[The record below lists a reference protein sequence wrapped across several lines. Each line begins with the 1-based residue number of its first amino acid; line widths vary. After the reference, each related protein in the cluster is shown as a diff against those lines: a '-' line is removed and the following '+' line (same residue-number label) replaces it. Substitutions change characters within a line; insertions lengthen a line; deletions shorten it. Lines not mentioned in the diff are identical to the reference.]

1 MAVRAV
7 YFDIGGV
14 LLRTED
20 PLPRR
25 EWEQRLSLEPGGLAK
40 LVFEN
45 PAARRSTIGGATESE
60 VWQEVGRSLN
70 LTPQQL
76 DELRED
82 FFAGDRWDIDL
93 MALIRGLRPGIRTG
107 VISNTWLGARDVM
120 AQWITPATFDTVVF
134 SAEEKCRKPEEK
146 IYRIALGRLGLAPEE
161 AMFFDDFPE
170 NIEAARRIGI
180 QAYVFPGSQS
190 TIEMLRKLFP
200 VTGRP

>member
-1 MAVRAV
+1 MAVRAIF
-7 YFDIGGV
+7 FDIGGV

-25 EWEQRLSLEPGGLAK
+25 EWEQRLGLEPGELAK

-45 PAARRSTIGGATESE
+45 PAARRSTIGGAPESE

-70 LTPQQL
+70 LSPRQL
-76 DELRED
+76 AELRED
-82 FFAGDRWDIDL
+82 FFGGDRWDTDL
-93 MALIRGLRPGIRTG
+93 LALIRGLRPRILTG
-107 VISNTWLGARDVM
+107 VISNTWLGSRDVM
-120 AQWITPATFDTVVF
+120 AKWVKPETFDTIVF

-170 NIEAARRIGI
+170 NVEAARRIGI
-180 QAYVFPGSQS
+180 QASVFPGSQP
-190 TIEMLRKLFP
+190 TIEMLRNLFP
-200 VTGRP
+200 VADHP

>member
-25 EWEQRLSLEPGGLAK
+25 EWERRLGLEAGRLAK

-45 PAARRSTIGGATESE
+45 PAAQRSTIGGAAESE
-60 VWQEVGRSLN
+60 VWQEVGRGLN
-70 LTPQQL
+70 LSAQQL
-76 DELRED
+76 AELRED
-82 FFAGDRWDIDL
+82 FFAGDRWDTDL
-93 MALIRGLRPGIRTG
+93 LALIRSLRPGIRTG
-107 VISNTWLGARDVM
+107 VISNTWMGARGVM
-120 AQWITPATFDTVVF
+120 AQWINPATFDTVVF

-170 NIEAARRIGI
+170 NVEAARRIGI
-180 QAYVFPGSQS
+180 QASVFPGSQP

-200 VTGRP
+200 GTAHP

>member
-25 EWEQRLSLEPGGLAK
+25 EWERRLGLEAGRLAK

-45 PAARRSTIGGATESE
+45 PTAQRSTIGGAAESE

-70 LTPQQL
+70 LSPQHL
-76 DELRED
+76 NELRED
-82 FFAGDRWDIDL
+82 FFAGDRWDTDL
-93 MALIRGLRPGIRTG
+93 LALIRGLRPEIRTG

-120 AQWITPATFDTVVF
+120 ARWINPATFDTVVF
-134 SAEEKCRKPEEK
+134 SAEEKYRKPEEK

-170 NIEAARRIGI
+170 NVEAARRIGI
-180 QAYVFPGSQS
+180 QASVFPGSQP
-190 TIEMLRKLFP
+190 TIEMLRKLLP
-200 VTGRP
+200 VTGHP

>member
-1 MAVRAV
+1 M
-7 YFDIGGV
+7 
-14 LLRTED
+14 RTED

-25 EWEQRLSLEPGGLAK
+25 EWERHLGLEAGRLAK

-45 PAARRSTIGGATESE
+45 PTAQRSTIGGAAESD
-60 VWQEVGRSLN
+60 VWREVGRSLN
-70 LTPQQL
+70 LSPQQL
-76 DELRED
+76 AELRED
-82 FFAGDRWDIDL
+82 FFAGDRWDTDL
-93 MALIRGLRPGIRTG
+93 LALIRGLRPGIRTG

-120 AQWITPATFDTVVF
+120 AQWINPATFDTVVF

-170 NIEAARRIGI
+170 NVEAARRIGI
-180 QAYVFPGSQS
+180 QASVFPGSQP

-200 VTGRP
+200 VTGHP

>member
-25 EWEQRLSLEPGGLAK
+25 EWERHLGLEAGRLAK

-45 PAARRSTIGGATESE
+45 PTAQRSTIGGAAESD
-60 VWQEVGRSLN
+60 VWREVGRSLN
-70 LTPQQL
+70 LSPQQL
-76 DELRED
+76 AELRED
-82 FFAGDRWDIDL
+82 FFAGDRWDTDL
-93 MALIRGLRPGIRTG
+93 LALIRGLRPGIRTG

-120 AQWITPATFDTVVF
+120 AQWINPATFDTVVF

-146 IYRIALGRLGLAPEE
+146 IYRIAHGRLGLAPEE

-170 NIEAARRIGI
+170 NVEAARRIGI
-180 QAYVFPGSQS
+180 QASVFPGSQP

-200 VTGRP
+200 VTGHP

>member
-25 EWEQRLSLEPGGLAK
+25 EWERHLGLEAGRLAK

-45 PAARRSTIGGATESE
+45 PTAQRSTIGGAAESD
-60 VWQEVGRSLN
+60 VWREVGRSLN
-70 LTPQQL
+70 LSPQQL
-76 DELRED
+76 AELRED
-82 FFAGDRWDIDL
+82 FFAGDRWDTDL
-93 MALIRGLRPGIRTG
+93 LALIRGLRPGIRTG

-120 AQWITPATFDTVVF
+120 AQWINPATFDTVVF

-170 NIEAARRIGI
+170 NVEAARRIGI
-180 QAYVFPGSQS
+180 QASVFPGSQP

-200 VTGRP
+200 VTGHP